1 MGDAARQQRPRLEGE
16 LRERVHVSQ
25 PVARGP
31 VWLTAEAQPGA
42 LLRQS
47 DAGYGRSPFVSSTYP
62 ATATVRLHRQ
72 VA

>member
-47 DAGYGRSPFVSSTYP
+47 DAGYIDDTNGKRSYP
-62 ATATVRLHRQ
+62 APATVRLHRQ